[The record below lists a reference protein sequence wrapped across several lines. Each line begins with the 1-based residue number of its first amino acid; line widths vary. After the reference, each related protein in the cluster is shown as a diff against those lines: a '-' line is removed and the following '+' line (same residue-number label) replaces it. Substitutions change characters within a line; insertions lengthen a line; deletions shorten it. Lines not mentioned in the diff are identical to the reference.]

1 MLDTMVEHVIGIDP
15 DRDRVTASVVDT
27 STTGEQAT
35 AVFGTTRLGY
45 DRLLKWADQHTQ
57 TADRV
62 WSVEG
67 SGSYGAGVTTYL
79 AARGELVVEFN
90 DPTPTRDGAKTD
102 ALDARRA
109 ARQVL
114 GRPWP
119 SVPRARGDREALRV
133 LETTRKGAQT
143 ARVAAICELKALV
156 VTAPIDLRD
165 QLRSLNTAALV
176 AKCSAF
182 RIRPASVN
190 ELTATKQAMRSV
202 ARRIRALATEI
213 TELKTSIAELITAVA
228 PQLLQQYGT
237 RARADHRRAGIHRLV
252 TPRPMP
258 QRSRLRSPGRRR
270 TPPSVFGATNPPP
283 AQPLRRPPTQ
293 PRPPH
298 HRYHPR
304 SGLPQNPGLHSQ
316 THQPRK
322 NHPRSPTLPQTVHR
336 PPPLPTPPKPA
347 PNPGRTSPTVPHGN
361 AATPP
366 QAQNPIPRQN
376 PDLENIEASWSS
388 VRG

>member
-1 MLDTMVEHVIGIDP
+1 MLATMVEHVIGIDP
-15 DRDRVTASVVDT
+15 DRDRVTAAVVHT
-27 STTGEQAT
+27 ATTGEQAT

-67 SGSYGAGVTTYL
+67 TGSYGAGVTTYL
-79 AARGELVVEFN
+79 AARGELVTEFN

-114 GRPWP
+114 SRPWP

-133 LETTRKGAQT
+133 LETIRQGAQT

-165 QLRSLNTAALV
+165 QLRGLNTAALV

-213 TELKTSIAELITAVA
+213 TELKTSIAELVTAVA
-228 PQLLQQYGT
+228 PQLLQQYGIGPITAAQVYIAWSHPGRCRNEAAFARLAGVAPLQASSGQHT
-237 RARADHRRAGIHRLV
+237 RHRL
-252 TPRPMP
+252 
-258 QRSRLRSPGRRR
+258 SRYGDRQL
-270 TPPSVFGATNPPP
+270 N
-283 AQPLRRPPTQ
+283 
-293 PRPPH
+293 
-298 HRYHPR
+298 
-304 SGLPQNPGLHSQ
+304 HSY
-316 THQPRK
+316 
-322 NHPRSPTLPQTVHR
+322 L
-336 PPPLPTPPKPA
+336 
-347 PNPGRTSPTVPHGN
+347 
-361 AATPP
+361 
-366 QAQNPIPRQN
+366 
-376 PDLENIEASWSS
+376 
-388 VRG
+388 